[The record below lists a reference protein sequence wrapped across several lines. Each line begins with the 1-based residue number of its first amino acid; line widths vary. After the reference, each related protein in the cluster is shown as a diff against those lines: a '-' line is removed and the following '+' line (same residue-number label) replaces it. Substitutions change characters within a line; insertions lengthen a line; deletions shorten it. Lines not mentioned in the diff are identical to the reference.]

1 MSENFFV
8 EIISPNQSIL
18 KSEAVEV
25 TIPSYEGQ
33 LGILKDHVSLITFLR
48 PGLIIIKTENDE
60 KKFFIEEGIVE
71 FKNNNLLIL
80 TSTSKSLESLDKSV
94 CPAPVLV
101 FVISSN
107 NISCRSY
114 ESSQRRPGGG
124 TLPGIGTGGSLAD
137 HWQGGGGRLGHL
149 QRWA

>member
-25 TIPSYEGQ
+25 TVPSYEGQ
-33 LGILKDHVSLITFLR
+33 LGILKDHISLITFLR

-80 TSTSKSLESLDKSV
+80 TSTSKSLESLDKSLID
-94 CPAPVLV
+94 AILKDSEEKMGKEE
-101 FVISSN
+101 ISDKEKYLLSHKIDTIREIN
-107 NISCRSY
+107 
-114 ESSQRRPGGG
+114 Q
-124 TLPGIGTGGSLAD
+124 
-137 HWQGGGGRLGHL
+137 
-149 QRWA
+149 

>member
-33 LGILKDHVSLITFLR
+33 LGILKDHISLITFLR
-48 PGLIIIKTENDE
+48 PGLIIIKTENGE

-80 TSTSKSLESLDKSV
+80 TSTSKSLESLNKSLIDAILKDSEEKISKEEISDKEKYLLSHK
-94 CPAPVLV
+94 
-101 FVISSN
+101 IDTIREIN
-107 NISCRSY
+107 
-114 ESSQRRPGGG
+114 Q
-124 TLPGIGTGGSLAD
+124 
-137 HWQGGGGRLGHL
+137 
-149 QRWA
+149 

>member
-33 LGILKDHVSLITFLR
+33 LGILKDHIPLITFLR

-80 TSTSKSLESLDKSV
+80 TSTSKSLESLDKSLID
-94 CPAPVLV
+94 AILKDSEEKMRKEE
-101 FVISSN
+101 ISDKEKYLLSHKIDTIREIN
-107 NISCRSY
+107 
-114 ESSQRRPGGG
+114 Q
-124 TLPGIGTGGSLAD
+124 
-137 HWQGGGGRLGHL
+137 
-149 QRWA
+149 

>member
-18 KSEAVEV
+18 KSEAAEV

-33 LGILKDHVSLITFLR
+33 LGILKDHISLITFLR

-80 TSTSKSLESLDKSV
+80 TSTSKSLESLDKSLID
-94 CPAPVLV
+94 AILKDSEEKMRKEE
-101 FVISSN
+101 ISDKEKYLLSHKIDTIREIN
-107 NISCRSY
+107 
-114 ESSQRRPGGG
+114 Q
-124 TLPGIGTGGSLAD
+124 
-137 HWQGGGGRLGHL
+137 
-149 QRWA
+149 

>member
-18 KSEAVEV
+18 KSEAAEV

-33 LGILKDHVSLITFLR
+33 LGILKDHIPLITFLR

-80 TSTSKSLESLDKSV
+80 TSTSKSLESLDKSLID
-94 CPAPVLV
+94 AILKDSEEK
-101 FVISSN
+101 ISKEE
-107 NISCRSY
+107 ISDKEKYLLSHKIDTIR
-114 ESSQRRPGGG
+114 EINQ
-124 TLPGIGTGGSLAD
+124 
-137 HWQGGGGRLGHL
+137 
-149 QRWA
+149 

>member
-33 LGILKDHVSLITFLR
+33 LGILKDHISLITFLR
-48 PGLIIIKTENDE
+48 PGLIIIKTENNE

-80 TSTSKSLESLDKSV
+80 TSTSKSLESLDKSLID
-94 CPAPVLV
+94 AILKDSEEK
-101 FVISSN
+101 ISKEE
-107 NISCRSY
+107 ISDKEKYLLSHKIETIR
-114 ESSQRRPGGG
+114 EINQ
-124 TLPGIGTGGSLAD
+124 
-137 HWQGGGGRLGHL
+137 
-149 QRWA
+149 

>member
-1 MSENFFV
+1 MPDNFFV

-33 LGILKDHVSLITFLR
+33 LGILKDHIPLITFLR

-80 TSTSKSLESLDKSV
+80 TSTSKSLESLDKSLID
-94 CPAPVLV
+94 AILKDSEEK
-101 FVISSN
+101 ISKEE
-107 NISCRSY
+107 ISDKEKYLLSHKIDTIR
-114 ESSQRRPGGG
+114 EINQ
-124 TLPGIGTGGSLAD
+124 
-137 HWQGGGGRLGHL
+137 
-149 QRWA
+149 

>member
-18 KSEAVEV
+18 KSEAAEV

-33 LGILKDHVSLITFLR
+33 LGILKDHISLITFLR

-80 TSTSKSLESLDKSV
+80 TSTSKSLESLDKS
-94 CPAPVLV
+94 LIDTILKDSEEK
-101 FVISSN
+101 ISKEE
-107 NISCRSY
+107 ISDKEKYLLSHKIDTIR
-114 ESSQRRPGGG
+114 EINQ
-124 TLPGIGTGGSLAD
+124 
-137 HWQGGGGRLGHL
+137 
-149 QRWA
+149 

>member
-33 LGILKDHVSLITFLR
+33 LGILKDHISLITFLR
-48 PGLIIIKTENDE
+48 PGLIIIKTENGE

-80 TSTSKSLESLDKSV
+80 TSTLKSLESLNKSLIDAILKESEEKMGKEEISDKEKYLLSHK
-94 CPAPVLV
+94 
-101 FVISSN
+101 IDTIREIN
-107 NISCRSY
+107 
-114 ESSQRRPGGG
+114 Q
-124 TLPGIGTGGSLAD
+124 
-137 HWQGGGGRLGHL
+137 
-149 QRWA
+149 

>member
-18 KSEAVEV
+18 KSKAVEV

-33 LGILKDHVSLITFLR
+33 LGILKDHISLITFLR

-80 TSTSKSLESLDKSV
+80 TSTSKSLESLDKSLID
-94 CPAPVLV
+94 AMIKDSEEKMNKEE
-101 FVISSN
+101 ISDKEKYLLSHK
-107 NISCRSY
+107 ID
-114 ESSQRRPGGG
+114 
-124 TLPGIGTGGSLAD
+124 TI
-137 HWQGGGGRLGHL
+137 
-149 QRWA
+149 

>member
-33 LGILKDHVSLITFLR
+33 LGILKDHIPLITFLR
-48 PGLIIIKTENDE
+48 PGLIIIKTKNDE

-80 TSTSKSLESLDKSV
+80 TSTSKSLESLDKS
-94 CPAPVLV
+94 LIDTILKDSEEK
-101 FVISSN
+101 ISKEE
-107 NISCRSY
+107 ISDKEKYLLSHKIDTIR
-114 ESSQRRPGGG
+114 EINQ
-124 TLPGIGTGGSLAD
+124 
-137 HWQGGGGRLGHL
+137 
-149 QRWA
+149 

>member
-33 LGILKDHVSLITFLR
+33 LGILKDHISLTTFLR

-80 TSTSKSLESLDKSV
+80 TSTSKSLESLDKSLID
-94 CPAPVLV
+94 AILKDSEEKMGKEE
-101 FVISSN
+101 ISDKEKYLLSHKIDTIREIN
-107 NISCRSY
+107 
-114 ESSQRRPGGG
+114 
-124 TLPGIGTGGSLAD
+124 
-137 HWQGGGGRLGHL
+137 
-149 QRWA
+149 